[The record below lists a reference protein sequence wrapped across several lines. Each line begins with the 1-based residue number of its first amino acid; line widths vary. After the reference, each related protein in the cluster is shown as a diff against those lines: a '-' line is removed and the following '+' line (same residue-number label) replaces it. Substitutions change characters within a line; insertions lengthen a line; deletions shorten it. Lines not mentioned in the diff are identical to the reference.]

1 MGTTL
6 GKATPGYGYKY
17 TELADINKYLE
28 SQGITYY
35 QFIEPIDGVDYI
47 YTVPI
52 INGEEQHSRRG
63 CRVIEVPVT
72 TKDGRAK
79 TNVAQSMGSGITY
92 ARRYS
97 LLMAFGLAT
106 EDDDA
111 ACMTEEAKK
120 EEPKTKKVEK
130 VKGEVVKETPKD
142 EEIPGYPDR
151 EEMMKVVKKHY
162 PEGSDALNL
171 LLGAAQV
178 EKLDDLSDA
187 KLAAIW
193 NKYGGR

>member
-52 INGEEQHSRRG
+52 INGQEQHSRRG
-63 CRVIEVPVT
+63 CRVITATLSGKSNP
-72 TKDGRAK
+72 
-79 TNVAQSMGSGITY
+79 AQEQGSGITY

-111 ACMTEEAKK
+111 ACMSEPKKEESKK

-178 EKLDDLSDA
+178 EKLEDLSD
-187 KLAAIW
+187 KKVAAIW